1 MISSLTIA
9 TFQGSFGS
17 SLLKEVIQTKSAK
30 NIAVSPLAVETCLAM
45 IRMGAEGETAQNLDQ
60 VLNNTSKD
68 FSFIIDTYHN
78 ELKKYTSSNVL
89 KLANK
94 MYVINKHPINKDF
107 EAILSSQF
115 FTNVENIDFKK
126 TKETAETINHWVDS
140 KTGNAI
146 ADLEENLKP
155 TTDLLLVSTVNFNG
169 KWKTEFNEKWTKP
182 DKFYID
188 ENDNYIML
196 PMMKV
201 RSYFRY
207 GRQSAMNAGAILLPY
222 QDSGL
227 SMLIVVPFRAD
238 GLDKVLNTMKSLDM
252 PSFVAN
258 SVFQRKRIEFRMP
271 KFKVEFSGNLSES
284 LKKMGLTKIFES
296 GDFGQMLA
304 SSEPLAVT
312 EIIHQTTIE
321 VGEAGNPAPPASTA
335 DHYSRNNP
343 FFRFSADGP
352 FYYAILNKDFVPLI
366 EGVFVGK

>member
-1 MISSLTIA
+1 MLSSLTSA
-9 TFQGSFGS
+9 TLQGSTI
-17 SLLKEVIQTKSAK
+17 LKEMVQTKYDK
-30 NIAVSPLAVETCLAM
+30 NVAVSPFAVETCLAM
-45 IRMGAEGETAQNLDQ
+45 IRMGAERETAQNLDK
-60 VLNNTSKD
+60 VLNRTKND
-68 FSFIIDTYHN
+68 LILMAETYHN
-78 ELKKYTSSNVL
+78 KLKEYQNGKVF

-94 MYVINKHPINKDF
+94 MYVTNKHPINKDF
-107 EAILSSQF
+107 EAILSNQF
-115 FTNVENIDFKK
+115 FTNVENIDFTK
-126 TKETAETINHWVDS
+126 TKETAETINQWVVS

-146 ADLEENLKP
+146 GNLENLKP
-155 TTDLLLVSTVNFNG
+155 ITDLLLVSTVNFNG

-238 GLDKVLNTMKSLDM
+238 GLDKVVNTMKSLDM
-252 PSFVAN
+252 SSFVAS

-284 LKKMGLTKIFES
+284 LKKLGLTKIFES
-296 GDFGQMLA
+296 GDFGKMLA

-312 EIIHQTTIE
+312 EIIHQTIIE

-352 FYYAILNKDFVPLI
+352 FYYAILNKDFMPLI